1 MRRVRTR
8 DLPPPSAVSS
18 DDRDITRATDS
29 SFGRHSSLVTVDG
42 RHFVDRANV
51 TVRERG
57 RRRITMSNDDDEAKD
72 EGGVSDVEVSVR
84 QSTMR
89 LARA

>member
-1 MRRVRTR
+1 
-8 DLPPPSAVSS
+8 
-18 DDRDITRATDS
+18 
-29 SFGRHSSLVTVDG
+29 
-42 RHFVDRANV
+42 
-51 TVRERG
+51 
-57 RRRITMSNDDDEAKD
+57 MSNDDDEAKD